1 MFKGPTL
8 KDEVRFTRLPER
20 LTSILKFFNRNKQ
33 LMGIDQ
39 PLLIIETS
47 KKRA

>member
-1 MFKGPTL
+1 MFKGPTF

-33 LMGIDQ
+33 HMGIDQ
-39 PLLIIETS
+39 RLLIIETF

>member
-1 MFKGPTL
+1 MFKGPTF

-20 LTSILKFFNRNKQ
+20 LTSINRNKQ